1 MDIYYLNDC
10 GIIRKAN
17 FIADL
22 SYESGG
28 FVLTEEL
35 LYAHRTRIPCTQK
48 RKYSYKIINTDNGRI
63 VAQWEIEENYNC
75 CINEDEFNKKHKE
88 YFHELIK
95 DKEEYFK
102 KLVREKGLIELY
114 NRAYNETLRKLFR
127 QKLEEYIK
135 EQWKMN
141 SMISRK

>member
-22 SYESGG
+22 SYGSNGI
-28 FVLTEEL
+28 VLTEEL
-35 LYAHRTRIPCTQK
+35 LYVHRTRIPCTQK

-63 VAQWEIEENYNC
+63 IDQWEIEEDYGLNC
-75 CINEDEFNKKHKE
+75 TNEDVFDKKHKE
-88 YFHELIK
+88 YLPELIK

-102 KLVREKGLIELY
+102 NSILAKGLLEFR
-114 NRAYNETLRKLFR
+114 NRAYNETLRELFR

-135 EQWKMN
+135 EQWKAN
-141 SMISRK
+141 STK

>member
-17 FIADL
+17 LVADL

-63 VAQWEIEENYNC
+63 VAQWEIEEDYGFD
-75 CINEDEFNKKHKE
+75 CINENDFDKKHKE
-88 YFHELIK
+88 YLHELIK

-135 EQWKMN
+135 EQWKK
-141 SMISRK
+141 SASEI

>member
-17 FIADL
+17 LVADL

-63 VAQWEIEENYNC
+63 VAQWEIEEDYGFD
-75 CINEDEFNKKHKE
+75 CINENDFDKKHKE
-88 YFHELIK
+88 YLHELIK
-95 DKEEYFK
+95 DKEEYFR
-102 KLVREKGLIELY
+102 KLTLGKGLIEFY
-114 NRAYNETLRKLFR
+114 NRTYNEILRKLFM

-135 EQWKMN
+135 EQWKK
-141 SMISRK
+141 SASEI